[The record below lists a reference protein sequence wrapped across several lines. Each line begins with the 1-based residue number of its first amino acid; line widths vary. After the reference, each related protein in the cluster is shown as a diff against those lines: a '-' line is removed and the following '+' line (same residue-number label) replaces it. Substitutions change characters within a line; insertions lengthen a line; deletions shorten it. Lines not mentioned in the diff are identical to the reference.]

1 MAITGIHDEFTKS
14 KKYSPKKQT
23 IMPTEPPTHDLDITK
38 HIIDVKGITNI
49 HVHIVG
55 NNNDTIEFV
64 GNKDHT
70 NNTQWP
76 ITKEMSKFIANNN
89 NLNKKYLP
97 IVIPYSAACYVC
109 NENKHK
115 FSKKIFSISFII
127 IFVILIII
135 AIIYINN
142 SVKSNLNNSKL
153 LNIFNRSNKS
163 LNNSLNNPLNK
174 PLNNPLNKPL
184 NNEPNNLLN
193 K

>member
-1 MAITGIHDEFTKS
+1 MTITGIHDEFIKS
-14 KKYSPKKQT
+14 KKYSPKKPPV
-23 IMPTEPPTHDLDITK
+23 MPTAPPDHDLDITK
-38 HIIDVKGITNI
+38 HIIDVKGITNM
-49 HVHIVG
+49 HVHTVG

-109 NENKHK
+109 NENKHR

-127 IFVILIII
+127 IFAIIIII
-135 AIIYINN
+135 AIIYINK
-142 SVKSNLNNSKL
+142 SVRTNKSNNSKL
-153 LNIFNRSNKS
+153 VNIFNRTNKLSN
-163 LNNSLNNPLNK
+163 NQ
-174 PLNNPLNKPL
+174 
-184 NNEPNNLLN
+184 PNNQPNNQNQIN
-193 K
+193 KIE